1 MMNMKDVS
9 SDVTP
14 AKVSEI
20 KPVEVPKEIG
30 ENKNSYTDA
39 PKEIGENS
47 AKAQDIP
54 QEIGE
59 NNDIQPNT
67 VYEVDGEKHYTDDN
81 GEVYRVDNDLVAD
94 NSYEI
99 NGYKYET
106 DDQGRIVSA
115 EGKLQLKN
123 HEGYKT
129 IPQSTTLS
137 EIGKGDEKATDDRG
151 HPIGDRFNGKGDI
164 GNLVPQDS
172 TLNRGEYNKFE
183 DSLAKEVAK
192 GNEVYMKV
200 EMDYPG
206 KSYRPDSFIVSY
218 SINGEEFT
226 TTFFNTPRGEVK

>member
-9 SDVTP
+9 SDVNP

-20 KPVEVPKEIG
+20 KPVEVPKELG
-30 ENKNSYTDA
+30 ENKSNYADA

-81 GEVYRVDNDLVAD
+81 GEVYRVDKDLVAD

>member
-59 NNDIQPNT
+59 NNDLQPNT
-67 VYEVDGEKHYTDDN
+67 VFEVDGEKHYTDDN
-81 GEVYRVDNDLVAD
+81 GDVYRVNNDLLP
-94 NSYEI
+94 NNNYEI
-99 NGYKYET
+99 NGYKFET
-106 DDQGRIVSA
+106 DDLGRKISA
-115 EGKLQLKN
+115 EGKLQIKDHDN
-123 HEGYKT
+123 YRT
-129 IPQSTTLS
+129 IRDTKS
-137 EIGKGDEKATDDRG
+137 EIGKGDEKETDDRG
-151 HPIGDRFNGKGDI
+151 HIIGDQFNGSNGMENI
-164 GNLVPQDS
+164 VAQDS
-172 TLNRGEYNKFE
+172 ALNRSGGAYHDLEKQ
-183 DSLAKEVAK
+183 LAKEVNAGK
-192 GNEVYMKV
+192 DVYMRV
-200 EMDYPG
+200 DLEYPG
-206 KSYRPDSFIVSY
+206 NSYRPGCFLVSY

-226 TTFFNTPRGEVK
+226 TTFFNTPRGELK

>member
-30 ENKNSYTDA
+30 ENKSNYADA

-59 NNDIQPNT
+59 KNDLQPNT
-67 VYEVDGEKHYTDDN
+67 VFEVDGEKHYTDDN

-94 NSYEI
+94 NTYEI

-115 EGKLQLKN
+115 EGKIQLKSRDRL
-123 HEGYKT
+123 T
-129 IPQSTTLS
+129 IKDSM
-137 EIGKGDEKATDDRG
+137 ENIGRGDEKNTDDRS
-151 HPIGDRFNGKGDI
+151 HIIGDNLNGSNGLENIVAGDA
-164 GNLVPQDS
+164 S
-172 TLNRGEYNKFE
+172 LNRGDYNKLE
-183 DSLAKEVAK
+183 AQLAKEVSAGK
-192 GNEVYMKV
+192 EVYMRV
-200 EMDYPG
+200 DLDYPG
-206 KSYRPDSFIVSY
+206 KSYRPGSFLVSY
-218 SINGEEFT
+218 SINGEEFVKV
-226 TTFFNTPRGEVK
+226 FSNDPRGEVK

>member
-30 ENKNSYTDA
+30 ENKSNYADA

-59 NNDIQPNT
+59 NNNLQPNT
-67 VYEVDGEKHYTDDN
+67 VYEVDGAKHYTDDN

-94 NSYEI
+94 NTYEI

-115 EGKLQLKN
+115 EGKIQLKSRDRL
-123 HEGYKT
+123 T
-129 IPQSTTLS
+129 IKDSM
-137 EIGKGDEKATDDRG
+137 ENIGRGDEKNTDDRS
-151 HPIGDRFNGKGDI
+151 HIIGDNLNGSNGLENIVAGDA
-164 GNLVPQDS
+164 S
-172 TLNRGEYNKFE
+172 LNRGDYNKLE
-183 DSLAKEVAK
+183 AQLAKEVSAGK
-192 GNEVYMKV
+192 EVYMRV
-200 EMDYPG
+200 DLDYPG

-218 SINGEEFT
+218 SINGEEFVKV
-226 TTFFNTPRGEVK
+226 FSNDPRGEVK

>member
-30 ENKNSYTDA
+30 ENKSSYSDV
-39 PKEIGENS
+39 PREIGESS

-59 NNDIQPNT
+59 NDTLQPNA
-67 VYEVDGEKHYTDDN
+67 VYNVDGERHYTDDN
-81 GEVYRVDNDLVAD
+81 GDVYRVNNDLVAD
-94 NSYEI
+94 NTYEI

-115 EGKLQLKN
+115 EGKIQLKSRDRL
-123 HEGYKT
+123 T
-129 IPQSTTLS
+129 IKDSM
-137 EIGKGDEKATDDRG
+137 ENIGRGDEKNTDDRS
-151 HPIGDRFNGKGDI
+151 HIIGDNLNGSNGLENIVAGDA
-164 GNLVPQDS
+164 S
-172 TLNRGEYNKFE
+172 LNRGDYNKLE
-183 DSLAKEVAK
+183 AQLAKEVSAGK
-192 GNEVYMKV
+192 EVYMRV
-200 EMDYPG
+200 DLDYPG

>member
-30 ENKNSYTDA
+30 ENKSNYADA

-59 NNDIQPNT
+59 NNTLQPNT

-81 GEVYRVDNDLVAD
+81 SDVYRVNNDLVAD
-94 NSYEI
+94 NTYEI

-106 DDQGRIVSA
+106 DNQGRIVSA

-218 SINGEEFT
+218 SINGEEFVKV
-226 TTFFNTPRGEVK
+226 FSNDPRGELK

>member
-20 KPVEVPKEIG
+20 KPVEAPKEIG
-30 ENKNSYTDA
+30 ENKSSYSDV
-39 PKEIGENS
+39 PREIGESS

-59 NNDIQPNT
+59 NDTLQPNA
-67 VYEVDGEKHYTDDN
+67 VYNVDGERHYTDDN
-81 GEVYRVDNDLVAD
+81 GDVYRVNNDLVAD
-94 NSYEI
+94 NTYEI

-115 EGKLQLKN
+115 EGKIQLKSRDRL
-123 HEGYKT
+123 T
-129 IPQSTTLS
+129 IKDSM
-137 EIGKGDEKATDDRG
+137 ENIGRGDEKNTDDRS
-151 HPIGDRFNGKGDI
+151 HIIGDNLNGSNGLENIVAGDA
-164 GNLVPQDS
+164 S
-172 TLNRGEYNKFE
+172 LNRGDYNKLE
-183 DSLAKEVAK
+183 AQLAKEVSAGK
-192 GNEVYMKV
+192 EVYMRV
-200 EMDYPG
+200 DLDYPG

-226 TTFFNTPRGEVK
+226 TTFFNTPRGELK

>member
-59 NNDIQPNT
+59 NNDLQPNT
-67 VYEVDGEKHYTDDN
+67 VFEVDGEKHYTDDN

-94 NSYEI
+94 NTYEI

-106 DDQGRIVSA
+106 DDQA
-115 EGKLQLKN
+115 
-123 HEGYKT
+123 
-129 IPQSTTLS
+129 
-137 EIGKGDEKATDDRG
+137 
-151 HPIGDRFNGKGDI
+151 
-164 GNLVPQDS
+164 
-172 TLNRGEYNKFE
+172 
-183 DSLAKEVAK
+183 
-192 GNEVYMKV
+192 
-200 EMDYPG
+200 
-206 KSYRPDSFIVSY
+206 
-218 SINGEEFT
+218 
-226 TTFFNTPRGEVK
+226 

>member
-30 ENKNSYTDA
+30 ENKSNYADA

-67 VYEVDGEKHYTDDN
+67 FFEVDGAKHYTDDN

-94 NSYEI
+94 NTYEI

-106 DDQGRIVSA
+106 DEQGRIVSA

>member
-14 AKVSEI
+14 AKVSEV

-30 ENKNSYTDA
+30 ENKSNYADA

-59 NNDIQPNT
+59 NNNLQLNT
-67 VYEVDGEKHYTDDN
+67 VYEVDGAKHYTDDN

-94 NSYEI
+94 NTYEI

>member
-59 NNDIQPNT
+59 NNDLQPNT
-67 VYEVDGEKHYTDDN
+67 VFEVDGEKHYTDDN

-94 NSYEI
+94 NTYEI

-115 EGKLQLKN
+115 EGKIQLKSRDRL
-123 HEGYKT
+123 T
-129 IPQSTTLS
+129 IKDSM
-137 EIGKGDEKATDDRG
+137 ENIGRGDEKNTDDRS
-151 HPIGDRFNGKGDI
+151 HIIGDNLNGSNGLENIVAGDA
-164 GNLVPQDS
+164 S
-172 TLNRGEYNKFE
+172 LNRGDYNKLE
-183 DSLAKEVAK
+183 AQLAKEVSAGK
-192 GNEVYMKV
+192 EVYMRV
-200 EMDYPG
+200 DLDYPG

>member
-30 ENKNSYTDA
+30 ENKSNYADA

-59 NNDIQPNT
+59 NNDLQPNT
-67 VYEVDGEKHYTDDN
+67 VFEVDGEKHYTDDN

-94 NSYEI
+94 NTYEI

-115 EGKLQLKN
+115 EGKIQLKSRDRL
-123 HEGYKT
+123 T
-129 IPQSTTLS
+129 IKDSM
-137 EIGKGDEKATDDRG
+137 ENIGRGDEKNTDDRS
-151 HPIGDRFNGKGDI
+151 HIIGDNLNGSNGLENIVAGDA
-164 GNLVPQDS
+164 S
-172 TLNRGEYNKFE
+172 LNRGDYNKLE
-183 DSLAKEVAK
+183 AQLAKEVSAGK
-192 GNEVYMKV
+192 EVYMRV
-200 EMDYPG
+200 DLDYPG

-226 TTFFNTPRGEVK
+226 TTFFNTPRGELK

>member
-59 NNDIQPNT
+59 NNDLQPNT
-67 VYEVDGEKHYTDDN
+67 VFEVDGEKHYTDDN

-94 NSYEI
+94 NTYEI

-123 HEGYKT
+123 HEEYKR

-172 TLNRGEYNKFE
+172 TLNRGKYNKFE

-206 KSYRPDSFIVSY
+206 KPYRPDSFIVSY

>member
-1 MMNMKDVS
+1 MNMKDVS

-30 ENKNSYTDA
+30 ENKSNYADA

-59 NNDIQPNT
+59 NNDLQPNT
-67 VYEVDGEKHYTDDN
+67 VFEVDGEKHYTDDN

-94 NSYEI
+94 NTYEI

-115 EGKLQLKN
+115 EGKIQLKSRDRL
-123 HEGYKT
+123 T
-129 IPQSTTLS
+129 IKDSM
-137 EIGKGDEKATDDRG
+137 ENIGRGDEKNTDDRS
-151 HPIGDRFNGKGDI
+151 HIIGDNLNGSNGLENIVAGDA
-164 GNLVPQDS
+164 S
-172 TLNRGEYNKFE
+172 LNRGDYNKLE
-183 DSLAKEVAK
+183 AQLAKEVSAGK
-192 GNEVYMKV
+192 EVYMRV
-200 EMDYPG
+200 DLDYPG

-226 TTFFNTPRGEVK
+226 TTFFNTPRGELK

>member
-30 ENKNSYTDA
+30 ENKSYYADA

-59 NNDIQPNT
+59 NNNLQPNT
-67 VYEVDGEKHYTDDN
+67 VYEVDGTKHYTDDN

-94 NSYEI
+94 NTYEI

-115 EGKLQLKN
+115 EGKIQLKSRDRL
-123 HEGYKT
+123 T
-129 IPQSTTLS
+129 IKDSM
-137 EIGKGDEKATDDRG
+137 ENIGRGDEKNTDDRS
-151 HPIGDRFNGKGDI
+151 HIIGDNLNGSNGLENIVAGDA
-164 GNLVPQDS
+164 S
-172 TLNRGEYNKFE
+172 LNRGDYNKLE
-183 DSLAKEVAK
+183 AQLAKEVSAGK
-192 GNEVYMKV
+192 EVYMRV
-200 EMDYPG
+200 DLDYPG

-218 SINGEEFT
+218 SINGEEFVKV
-226 TTFFNTPRGEVK
+226 FSNDPRGEVK